1 MALSG
6 ASGGGGSASAVRAG
20 GAFVELFTKNK
31 ALEAGLSSARR
42 RVAQFASEANKLT
55 GAGLGGLMDAAGGL
69 ARGGLV
75 GVGAGTLAAG
85 LTASAVAAGVL
96 AKSVS
101 SLSDTARVGEVATA
115 FGVTAEKMSGLLGV
129 MEAAGSGAKESI
141 ESLTQFGT
149 AISDAVE
156 GKGGNAAEL
165 FQILGRSAEEFA
177 RADIV
182 SNVYG
187 LFAAIER
194 VNDPLQKMR
203 ALSLAF
209 GTDGMK
215 LLLPMLNRTN
225 AELQRQAGLYQ
236 QTTAEVKQA
245 TAASYAMTASGAA
258 VERAWRAVASA
269 LAPTVQAGAEWL
281 TRAAAAVTQFV
292 PQLKQMAQG
301 AAEQAANWAQA
312 QIEIAGFGR
321 TLNTLKDVWGGVA
334 DAVAGRDLQLAAQVA
349 FKGIEVEWQRT
360 VNTMRATFAK
370 FWEKGGYFDQF
381 RKGWVDAMAAVD
393 AGGNAAART
402 GLKWLTEPL
411 NAVQGWIDKQLGNVE
426 PGAGRKNTRLVYDPK
441 TGWQPAAGPF
451 EAMGRELNQSLKDND
466 AALEKG
472 NAELRR
478 LSDELAALR
487 AQAAARAANP
497 LAPPGGPMGPP
508 RPALSPSA
516 VGAMAA
522 ASQFSAGGAR
532 GLFLGGSSG
541 AAAALGPVA
550 TFASKTLEVEK
561 RQLQEQERLNRQT
574 EDLRR
579 MLDRKLSPLFS

>member
-1 MALSG
+1 M
-6 ASGGGGSASAVRAG
+6 
-20 GAFVELFTKNK
+20 
-31 ALEAGLSSARR
+31 
-42 RVAQFASEANKLT
+42 AQFAGEANRLV
-55 GAGLGGLMDAAGGL
+55 GAGLGGLLDAAGGL

-101 SLSDTARVGEVATA
+101 SLSDTARIGEVATA
-115 FGVTAEKMSGLLGV
+115 FGVTAERMSGLLGV

-149 AISDAVE
+149 AISDAAA
-156 GKGGNAAEL
+156 GKGGDAAEL
-165 FQILGRSAEEFA
+165 FTIIGRSAREFA
-177 RADIV
+177 GADV
-182 SNVYG
+182 VTNVYG

-225 AELQRQAGLYQ
+225 AELQRQAGLYR
-236 QTTAEVKQA
+236 QTGAEVRAAAVATQA
-245 TAASYAMTASGAA
+245 VTAAGAA

-269 LAPTVQAGAEWL
+269 LAPTVQAGADWL

-312 QIEIAGFGR
+312 QIEAAGFGR

-334 DAVAGRDLQLAAQVA
+334 DAITGRDLQLAAQVA

-381 RKGWVDAMAAVD
+381 RTGWTATMTGAENAFNASAKGVW
-393 AGGNAAART
+393 
-402 GLKWLTEPL
+402 
-411 NAVQGWIDKQLGNVE
+411 GWIKSQFG
-426 PGAGRKNTRLVYDPK
+426 GGSGKNTQLVYDPK

-451 EAMGRELNQSLKDND
+451 EAMGRELDQSLREND
-466 AALEKG
+466 AAMEKG

-522 ASQFSAGGAR
+522 ASQFTAGGAR

-550 TFASKTLEVEK
+550 TFAGKTLEVEK
-561 RQLQEQERLNRQT
+561 RQLLEQERLNRQT